1 MSKKNKKKDI
11 EQEELDIMEINSE
24 EEIYEDTVIEEVFE
38 NPKQAKKAKKEK
50 AKKEKG
56 KNYFGKKK
64 KGDFVEEEDLYY
76 GIQIKP
82 FEELRKGYD
91 IDEDELKHDTMED
104 TYARLFDDT
113 VTSLDDEIEENFRK
127 IQQERRKRVAMA
139 VESAGV
145 DVDKVA
151 DELGI
156 IAPMPVTA
164 KKEELSSIKSL
175 ENTAEFAKAI
185 SETAKSNTMEIKLNI
200 VNNTLELADNKV
212 SVVDEETIESIN
224 KLAKEVSTKAEEN
237 TSSENENNEEASEA
251 PAENKEEA
259 ESEIALEKE
268 TVFPLVEEV
277 SNYREK
283 SLPVHFLNI
292 DVMQSALVSEAQIYG
307 EVKINDEKKNSPFS
321 RFAFEDDGLE
331 NEDSTSFESDE
342 EIDDYVSKEDAK
354 PIFEDMKN
362 TLKKLSMRAG
372 ISFVCLLV
380 LIIAFFVCGNN
391 SGEGATIAYLIIS
404 LVFAGVLI
412 AVNFKSLISGFK
424 NLLGFK
430 ANSDSAAAVASLA
443 VVMQIVAGF
452 FNTKLVSEEN
462 ISIYTPALA
471 LVLFFN
477 VIGKTVMVKRIHGNF
492 RFLTSREMKY
502 AVRNFGDH
510 NTALKLA
517 KNTSISAPSIAYQQK
532 AGFLKRFLQLSYKSD
547 PAEQAGEFFAP
558 WTLVLALVFAVIALL
573 ITGNMLAGINTLAA
587 TLLITTPASNLL
599 CLNLPV
605 SRFCRKLNR
614 AGAMVASFE
623 GIKAA
628 SNVNSIMI
636 DAHDLFPL
644 GTVTLEGVKTFSE
657 RNSENDIYLAG
668 AVANM
673 AGGITADIFRQV
685 NDEAEYGEAEAF
697 KCIPECGFE
706 GVVDG
711 KKILIGNHGILV
723 ENGIT
728 PPEKEDVMKFMQSDD
743 KSVKKVLFVAV
754 DNELSCMLIVNY
766 KADTRK
772 KREIKAL
779 EKNGIALIVNQSD
792 VNITQKLISRLFGMN
807 EGYISVISGDLS
819 KVYENT
825 ANMEVTR
832 ADALIATKGR
842 VESLMKAI
850 SYANEI
856 KPVLTT
862 LVIVEN
868 ISIVL
873 ALLVSVLFTFL
884 APLTQISAFAIVF
897 FYLFWLLCM
906 FIIPKFKLKVK

>member
-1 MSKKNKKKDI
+1 LSKKNKKKDI
-11 EQEELDIMEINSE
+11 EQEELDIIETNSE

-91 IDEDELKHDTMED
+91 IEEDELKHDSMED

-113 VTSLDDEIEENFRK
+113 VTSLDDEIEENFRR
-127 IQQERRKRVAMA
+127 IQQERRKRVALA

-145 DVDKVA
+145 DVDKVQ

-164 KKEELSSIKSL
+164 KKEELKSVESL
-175 ENTAEFAKAI
+175 EDTAEFAKAI
-185 SETAKSNTMEIKLNI
+185 SETAKSNTMEIKLNV
-200 VNNTLELADNKV
+200 VNSTLELADNKV

-224 KLAKEVSTKAEEN
+224 KLAKEVSEKTEDNVSEEIIKTEETAEISEEN
-237 TSSENENNEEASEA
+237 EDDANQEEAD
-251 PAENKEEA
+251 
-259 ESEIALEKE
+259 EKE
-268 TVFPLVEEV
+268 TEFPLIENVN
-277 SNYREK
+277 NYREK
-283 SLPVHFLNI
+283 ILPVHFLNI
-292 DVMQSALVSEAQIYG
+292 DVMQSALVSEAQVYG
-307 EVKINDEKKNSPFS
+307 EVKIKDEKKNSPFS
-321 RFAFEDDGLE
+321 RFAFEDDKLE
-331 NEDSTSFESDE
+331 NEDNASFESDE

-362 TLKKLSMRAG
+362 TLKNLSMRAG

-380 LIIAFFVCGNN
+380 LIIASFVCGNN
-391 SGEGATIAYLIIS
+391 KGEGASIAYLIIS

-412 AVNFKSLISGFK
+412 AVNIKSLLSGLK

-430 ANSDSAAAVASLA
+430 ANSDSAAAAASLA

-452 FNTKLVSEEN
+452 FNTQLVSEEN

-471 LVLFFN
+471 LVLFLN
-477 VIGKTVMVKRIHGNF
+477 VLGKTVMVRRIHGNF
-492 RFLTSREMKY
+492 RFLTSREMKF

-517 KNTSISAPSIAYQQK
+517 KNTSVSAPSIAYQQK
-532 AGFLKRFLQLSYKSD
+532 AGFLKRFLQFSYKSD
-547 PAEQAGEFFAP
+547 PAEQAGEFFTP
-558 WTLVLALVFAVIALL
+558 WNLVLSLVFALIALL

-587 TLLITTPASNLL
+587 TLLISTPASNLL

-614 AGAMVASFE
+614 AGAMTVGFE

-628 SNVNSIMI
+628 ANINSIML

-706 GVVDG
+706 GIVEG

-723 ENGIT
+723 ENGIN
-728 PPEKEDVMKFMQSDD
+728 PPEKEEVMKFTQSDE
-743 KSVKKVLFVAV
+743 KSVKKVLFVVV
-754 DNELSCMLIVNY
+754 DNELSCMLILNY

-779 EKNGIALIVNQSD
+779 ERNGIALIVNQSD

-807 EGYISVISGDLS
+807 EGFISVISGDLS
-819 KVYENT
+819 RVYENT
-825 ANMEVTR
+825 ANAEVTR

-842 VESLMKAI
+842 AESLMKAI

-873 ALLVSVLFTFL
+873 ALLIAVLFTFL
-884 APLTQISAFAIVF
+884 APLTQISTFAIIF

>member
-1 MSKKNKKKDI
+1 MSKKNKKKEI
-11 EQEELDIMEINSE
+11 EQEELDIMETN

-56 KNYFGKKK
+56 KNFFGKKN
-64 KGDFVEEEDLYY
+64 KGDFVEEDDLYY

-91 IDEDELKHDTMED
+91 IDEDELKQDTMEN

-113 VTSLDDEIEENFRK
+113 ITSLDDEIEENFRK
-127 IQQERRKRVAMA
+127 IQQERRKRVALA

-164 KKEELSSIKSL
+164 KKEELKSIEAF

-185 SETAKSNTMEIKLNI
+185 SETANTNTMEIKLNI

-224 KLAKEVSTKAEEN
+224 KLAKEVSEKTEEIAPDE
-237 TSSENENNEEASEA
+237 TLEKEKDCETDSENEADFEIKVSEENEISF
-251 PAENKEEA
+251 PTVEN
-259 ESEIALEKE
+259 ES
-268 TVFPLVEEV
+268 
-277 SNYREK
+277 SYREK
-283 SLPVHFLNI
+283 ILPVHFLNI
-292 DVMQSALVSEAQIYG
+292 DVMQSALVSEAQVYG
-307 EVKINDEKKNSPFS
+307 EVKVKDDKKNSPFS

-331 NEDSTSFESDE
+331 NENGASFESDE

-380 LIIAFFVCGNN
+380 LIIASFGFGNN
-391 SGEGATIAYLIIS
+391 QDEGATIAYLIIS
-404 LVFAGVLI
+404 LIFAGLLI
-412 AVNFKSLISGFK
+412 AVNFKSLLSGFK
-424 NLLGFK
+424 NLLSFK
-430 ANSDSAAAVASLA
+430 ANSDSAAAVASFA

-452 FNTKLVSEEN
+452 FNTQLVSNEN
-462 ISIYTPALA
+462 VSIYTPALA
-471 LVLFFN
+471 LVLFLN
-477 VIGKTVMVKRIHGNF
+477 VLGKTVMVKRIHGNF

-502 AVRNFGDH
+502 AVRSFGDH

-517 KNTSISAPSIAYQQK
+517 KNTSVSAPSIAYQQK

-558 WTLVLALVFAVIALL
+558 WTLVLALVFAVVALL

-587 TLLITTPASNLL
+587 TLLISTPASNLL
-599 CLNLPV
+599 CLNLPI

-614 AGAMVASFE
+614 AGAMTVGFE
-623 GIKAA
+623 GIKTA
-628 SNVNSIMI
+628 SNINSIMI

-657 RNSENDIYLAG
+657 RNSENDIFLAG

-706 GVVDG
+706 GIVEG

-728 PPEKEDVMKFMQSDD
+728 PPEKDEVMKFTQSDE

-766 KADTRK
+766 KADSRK

-807 EGYISVISGDLS
+807 EGYISVISGDLT

-825 ANMEVTR
+825 ANAEVTR

-842 VESLMKAI
+842 VESLMKVI

-868 ISIVL
+868 ISVVL
-873 ALLVSVLFTFL
+873 ALLIAVLFTFF
-884 APLTQISAFAIVF
+884 APLTQISTFAIIF